1 MGILLANLPW
11 TPLFPQGL
19 NKISIVSQPLCSYI
33 GTIYYIGTLLAWFT
47 LGMPLCIQASQQWWP
62 KLSSLAHI
70 MFTVTWSSLLDTSHH
85 TSLAERE
92 ASLDVIQITHA
103 LAALAPSG
111 QLSMW
116 KLPHGFYI
124 CSNKILTITVN
135 IVSCEN
141 TAAERLAFS
150 FNCTCNYNYT
160 HNLEWST
167 CHCYSCLNYCYE
179 LMELPCLIR
188 DGDCWKTEGREAVL
202 NMTLVAIVPVHH
214 LLQYFATHARL
225 TCCHGNAFNMH

>member
-1 MGILLANLPW
+1 MTQIII
-11 TPLFPQGL
+11 T
-19 NKISIVSQPLCSYI
+19 CSYHVHRN
-33 GTIYYIGTLLAWFT
+33 LKQFT
-47 LGMPLCIQASQQWWP
+47 RHE
-62 KLSSLAHI
+62 SSHVPSWKRSKPWCY
-70 MFTVTWSSLLDTSHH
+70 TNHPCT
-85 TSLAERE
+85 
-92 ASLDVIQITHA
+92 
-103 LAALAPSG
+103 ALAPSG
-111 QLSMW
+111 QLRVW

-150 FNCTCNYNYT
+150 FNYTCNYNYT

-214 LLQYFATHARL
+214 LLQYFATHAQL
-225 TCCHGNAFNMH
+225 TRCHGNAFNMH